1 MACKIISREKLQNAK
16 QEEFVKNEIRNLSLV
31 KSQNVIQL
39 NKTYKTHSSIY
50 IFTELCNGGDVS
62 SLIESRGSLTESEAR
77 LIMRK
82 LVNGLKDLFESDIV
96 HRDLKLPNVLLNF
109 KFKDSLSINGQ
120 EYTEFDL
127 LSLSKDEKSL
137 FLATVDL

>member
-1 MACKIISREKLQNAK
+1 MQ
-16 QEEFVKNEIRNLSLV
+16 
-31 KSQNVIQL
+31 
-39 NKTYKTHSSIY
+39 
-50 IFTELCNGGDVS
+50 
-62 SLIESRGSLTESEAR
+62 
-77 LIMRK
+77 K

-137 FLATVDL
+137 FLATVDLQNVEFEVKIADFGFSKLLDK